1 MRPRDELI
9 LLDMQNQIDTLRNQ
23 LNQQMRI
30 TLDLINI
37 LKEREDHE

>member
-9 LLDMQNQIDTLRNQ
+9 FLDMQNQIDTLRNQ
-23 LNQQMRI
+23 LSQQMRI

-37 LKEREDHE
+37 LKEMEDHE